1 MEGVEG
7 GGEKRKIG
15 NCMPGDEGRGVMAK
29 AVGVEGKKLENGKK
43 RAPFRVNGIQKPSP
57 IIFPCH
63 ASETDLIKM
72 A

>member
-1 MEGVEG
+1 MEGEEG
-7 GGEKRKIG
+7 ERKGKKRKIG
-15 NCMPGDEGRGVMAK
+15 NHVSGGGQVMAK
-29 AVGVEGKKLENGKK
+29 AVGVEEKKQENGKK

-57 IIFPCH
+57 IIFPRH